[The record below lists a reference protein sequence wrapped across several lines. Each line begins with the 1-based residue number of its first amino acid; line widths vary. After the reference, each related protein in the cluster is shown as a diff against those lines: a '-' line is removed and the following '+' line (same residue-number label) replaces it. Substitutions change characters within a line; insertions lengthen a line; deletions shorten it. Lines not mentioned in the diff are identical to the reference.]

1 MISPFDRRGNFPPG
15 IHAATWPEFVAR
27 FGGTVHRTK
36 LLDGLW
42 RAMASL
48 RDAGCKRLYI
58 DGSFVTA
65 KQVPNDFDGCW
76 ELEGLDPEKLD
87 ETLLA
92 FDHNRTAQKQKYF
105 SELFV
110 ADWRAEPSGTCFV
123 EFFQRDRDGNNKGII
138 AIDLR
143 KIK

>member
-1 MISPFDRRGNFPPG
+1 MIPPFDRRGNLPPG

-27 FGGTVHRTK
+27 FGGTAHRVK
-36 LLDGLW
+36 LLDRLW
-42 RAMASL
+42 GAMASL
-48 RDAGCKRLYI
+48 RDAGCKRLYV
-58 DGSFVTA
+58 DGSFVSA

-76 ELEGLDPEKLD
+76 ELEGVDPEKVD
-87 ETLLA
+87 PTLLDFEDIRA
-92 FDHNRTAQKQKYF
+92 AQKKTF
-105 SELFV
+105 GGELFI